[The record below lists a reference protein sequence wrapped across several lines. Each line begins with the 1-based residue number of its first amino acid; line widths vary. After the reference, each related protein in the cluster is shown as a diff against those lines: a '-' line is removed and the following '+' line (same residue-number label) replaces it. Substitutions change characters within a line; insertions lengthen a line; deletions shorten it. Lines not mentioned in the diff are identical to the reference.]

1 MFAQN
6 VVGSRSIFLTRD
18 EHGAPTAINSLYATH
33 VTRVTCDVDFRQC
46 IGKRF
51 VPAEFAQSVAHY
63 DFHATELRFFES
75 GA

>member
-6 VVGSRSIFLTRD
+6 VVGCRNIFIARD
-18 EHGAPTAINSLYATH
+18 KHGAPTAINSLYPTH
-33 VTRVTCDVDFRQC
+33 VTHVAGGIKFRQC

-51 VPAEFAQSVAHY
+51 VPAEFAQSVTHY

>member
-1 MFAQN
+1 
-6 VVGSRSIFLTRD
+6 I
-18 EHGAPTAINSLYATH
+18 E
-33 VTRVTCDVDFRQC
+33 FRQC

-51 VPAEFAQSVAHY
+51 VPAEFAQSVTHY

>member
-6 VVGSRSIFLTRD
+6 AVGCRSILLTRD
-18 EHGAPTAINSLYATH
+18 KHGAPTAIKSLYATH
-33 VTRVTCDVDFRQC
+33 VTHIAGGIEFRQC
-46 IGKRF
+46 IVKCF